1 MTILSDFSDFTV
13 KQLKARTAWLE
24 KAAAV
29 RDGKAKES
37 LLAQREIVLSEL
49 AKREA

>member
-1 MTILSDFSDFTV
+1 MSKLKDFSDFTPR
-13 KQLKARTAWLE
+13 QLRGRAAWLE

-29 RDGKAKES
+29 RDGAVRQN
-37 LLAQREIVLSEL
+37 LLAEREVVLAEL